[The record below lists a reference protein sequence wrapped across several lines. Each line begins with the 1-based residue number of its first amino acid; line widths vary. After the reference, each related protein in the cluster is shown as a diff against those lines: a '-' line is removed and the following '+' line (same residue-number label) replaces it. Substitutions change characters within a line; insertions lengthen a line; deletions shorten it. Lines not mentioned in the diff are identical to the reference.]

1 MFIFGF
7 IDEPCL
13 IIEVMTEQK
22 TLSLPPYKRGYHL
35 ITSRIEA
42 ELPALP
48 RTGMLNIFIQ
58 HTSAALSL
66 NENADPTVRED
77 FETIMNR
84 LVPENQADY
93 RHTLEG
99 PDDMPAHVKA
109 SLLGPSLT
117 IPIRDGRLAL
127 GTWQGIYLCE
137 FRNHGGARRLVL
149 TVYS

>member
-1 MFIFGF
+1 MFIFGS

-58 HTSAALSL
+58 HTSAAL
-66 NENADPTVRED
+66 
-77 FETIMNR
+77 
-84 LVPENQADY
+84 
-93 RHTLEG
+93 
-99 PDDMPAHVKA
+99 
-109 SLLGPSLT
+109 
-117 IPIRDGRLAL
+117 
-127 GTWQGIYLCE
+127 
-137 FRNHGGARRLVL
+137 
-149 TVYS
+149 